1 MEEQRA
7 IGLDLSLTSP
17 DVIEILLEDSS
28 DNNIFN
34 EVLHA
39 NKNRPEILQL
49 LYNHPNTPEDVKSQ
63 TAELLNLPV
72 VQKSYVPETRG
83 GEVTQEARFK
93 TPPEMEE
100 KKKESLLVKI
110 QRLPVPKRRLLALRG
125 GREIRSILIKDT
137 NKDVVLSVV
146 ENPKITESEIEMIAR
161 QRTIP
166 EEALRMIANNRE
178 WMKNYSIVQAL
189 VTNPKTP
196 PGIAVGLVPNLKT
209 KDLELIEKNRNVSE
223 AVRAA
228 AKRLLQV
235 RKPR

>member
-7 IGLDLSLTSP
+7 IGIDLSLTSA
-17 DVIEILLEDSS
+17 DVIEILLEDAS
-28 DNNIFN
+28 DSNIFS
-34 EVLHA
+34 EILQA
-39 NKNRPEILQL
+39 NKNRPEILKL
-49 LYNHPNTPEDVKSQ
+49 LYEHPSTPEEIKS
-63 TAELLNLPV
+63 AAARYLNLPV
-72 VQKSYVPETRG
+72 LKKEPEVVTPAG
-83 GEVTQEARFK
+83 PVIPEEV
-93 TPPEMEE
+93 EE
-100 KKKESLLVKI
+100 KKRESLLIKI

-137 NKDVVLSVV
+137 NKDVVLSVI

-161 QRTIP
+161 QRSIP
-166 EEALRMIANNRE
+166 EEALRMIANNRD
-178 WMKNYSIVQAL
+178 WMKNYSIIQAL

-196 PGIAVGLVPNLKT
+196 PGIAIGLVPNLKT
-209 KDLELIEKNRNVSE
+209 KDLELLEKNRNVSE

>member
-28 DNNIFN
+28 DNNIFH
-34 EVLHA
+34 EILHA

-63 TAELLNLPV
+63 TAKLLNLPV
-72 VQKSYVPETRG
+72 VQKSYVPETRS

-93 TPPEMEE
+93 TPEE

-137 NKDVVLSVV
+137 NKDVVLSVI

>member
-1 MEEQRA
+1 MEEQRS

-17 DVIEILLEDSS
+17 DVIEILLEDAS
-28 DNNIFN
+28 DPYTFN
-34 EVLHA
+34 EILRA
-39 NKNRPEILQL
+39 NKHRPEILQL
-49 LYNHPNTPEDVKSQ
+49 LYNHPNTPEDVKSK

-72 VQKSYVPETRG
+72 IQKSYVLETR
-83 GEVTQEARFK
+83 EATQEAKFK

-110 QRLPVPKRRLLALRG
+110 QRLPVPQRRLLALRG

-137 NKDVVLSVV
+137 NKDVVMSVI

-196 PGIAVGLVPNLKT
+196 PGIAVGLVSNLKT

-228 AKRLLQV
+228 AKRVLQI